1 MPWAVGGNR
10 WRLALNLFCCWGWG
24 WGWGVRVFSLSLCL
38 LKLPSLPM
46 LAALPWPTD
55 GAARCS
61 AASDPAVCPTS
72 ITQWGKI
79 REYGFMC
86 PCPPTEDFFGMCI
99 WSGSLCFPFL
109 IIIVVFKH
117 GVHTL
122 LALGSFRGKTKVRLL
137 NIQKNWSIS
146 KATVIPATA
155 RGYWGIL
162 SLNNGHQFS
171 LALPSPSCLLDLL
184 SGWLMRLVTDGQG
197 PRRPRVHTRARP
209 HPELACRGS
218 VWPTAEAPGLPAVWF
233 PSTK

>member
-1 MPWAVGGNR
+1 MGVGCQSL
-10 WRLALNLFCCWGWG
+10 LAEP
-24 WGWGVRVFSLSLCL
+24 LCL

-117 GVHTL
+117 GIHTL

-137 NIQKNWSIS
+137 NIQKNWLVHFQNHGHS
-146 KATVIPATA
+146 
-155 RGYWGIL
+155 RHCQGIL
-162 SLNNGHQFS
+162 GH
-171 LALPSPSCLLDLL
+171 
-184 SGWLMRLVTDGQG
+184 LVI
-197 PRRPRVHTRARP
+197 
-209 HPELACRGS
+209 
-218 VWPTAEAPGLPAVWF
+218 
-233 PSTK
+233 K